1 VTSRRVLRRR
11 TGHRLG
17 GYVYGLVIVG
27 AAFAIARPHAQT
39 PRSVFADALVAVL
52 VYSMTHG
59 YVHVIE
65 LRVDVER
72 PLTGSEM
79 WRIMANE
86 LVMLGAITVPV
97 AVLVVTYGVGVSLE
111 NAVTIS
117 LWVVVAQLGITT
129 WLATYG
135 IGSWRG
141 RVLYSAIATGL
152 GLALIV
158 LKVGTH

>member
-1 VTSRRVLRRR
+1 VTSPRIIRRR

-27 AAFAIARPHAQT
+27 GAFAIARPYAPT
-39 PRSVFADALVAVL
+39 PRSVFADAVIAVL

-65 LRVDVER
+65 QRVDVER
-72 PLTGSEM
+72 PLTRAEM
-79 WRIMANE
+79 RRIMSNE
-86 LVMLGAITVPV
+86 LVMLGAITLPV
-97 AVLVVTYGVGVSLE
+97 AVLVVTYAIGASLE
-111 NAVTIS
+111 NAVTIA
-117 LWVVVAQLGITT
+117 LWVVVVQLGVTT

-158 LKVGTH
+158 LKVATH

>member
-1 VTSRRVLRRR
+1 MTAPRVLRRR

-27 AAFAIARPHAQT
+27 ATFAIARPHAQT
-39 PRSVFADALVAVL
+39 ARSIFADALVAVL
-52 VYSMTHG
+52 VYIMTHG

-65 LRVDVER
+65 MRVDVER
-72 PLTGSEM
+72 PLSGAEM
-79 WRIMANE
+79 WTVLSHE

-97 AVLVVTYGVGVSLE
+97 GVLLVTYAFGATLE
-111 NAVTIS
+111 NAVTIA
-117 LWVVVAQLGITT
+117 LWVVVVQLGVTT

-141 RVLYSAIATGL
+141 RVLYASIATAL

-158 LKVGTH
+158 LKVATH